1 MPTLSESLAIAI
13 QHHQTGQLDVA
24 EQIYQQILAAEPNH
38 ADALHL
44 LGVIASQVGRHEI
57 AVEYISRAIEMNG
70 TESAFHSNLGNAFQ
84 AQGKLEKAIASHRRA
99 LELNPDGAEA
109 HYNLG
114 TTFQAHGKLD
124 EAIAFYRQALELNPG
139 LPEVHNNLGTAFQAA
154 GNLKEA
160 VNSYRRALEL
170 KPDYAEAHSNLGYAF
185 QAHGNLD
192 EAIDSHRRALE
203 LKPDYAEAHFSLG
216 TAFQAKGMLD
226 EAITCYGQALELKPA
241 FTNAHNN
248 LGAAFQAA
256 GKLEEATFLLGRP
269 PSVIGTV
276 VRGERRG
283 SKLGFP
289 TANLE
294 LHHAVRPPPGV
305 YAAEVPLEG
314 RSYRAVV
321 NIGTRPTFDEK
332 GGETIEAHL
341 LDYAGGDL
349 YGRVAEVRF
358 LARIRDEK
366 KFDGPEALKRQIA
379 ADIDVARHGV

>member
-1 MPTLSESLAIAI
+1 MEILSGLESLPDPRLRSPIVTWGVFDGVHRGHRRVIEQVLTWARADGVSSAIATFDRHPEEVLRGRKVPLVTPLGERLRLI
-13 QHHQTGQLDVA
+13 GELGVDFCVVLNFTLEFSKTSADEFIRGIVAGRMGAKGIVLGHDSRFGRDRAGDLDFLTRLGRDVGL
-24 EQIYQQILAAEPNH
+24 EVRHSEPEIYQ
-38 ADALHL
+38 
-44 LGVIASQVGRHEI
+44 GRPVSSSLI
-57 AVEYISRAIEMNG
+57 R
-70 TESAFHSNLGNAFQ
+70 
-84 AQGKLEKAIASHRRA
+84 
-99 LELNPDGAEA
+99 
-109 HYNLG
+109 
-114 TTFQAHGKLD
+114 
-124 EAIAFYRQALELNPG
+124 EAIF
-139 LPEVHNNLGTAFQAA
+139 
-154 GNLKEA
+154 
-160 VNSYRRALEL
+160 
-170 KPDYAEAHSNLGYAF
+170 
-185 QAHGNLD
+185 
-192 EAIDSHRRALE
+192 
-203 LKPDYAEAHFSLG
+203 
-216 TAFQAKGMLD
+216 
-226 EAITCYGQALELKPA
+226 
-241 FTNAHNN
+241 
-248 LGAAFQAA
+248 A

-276 VRGERRG
+276 IRGERRG

-321 NIGTRPTFDEK
+321 NIGTRPTFNEK